1 MIISIHGVWR
11 GGEVGRRNAI
21 SNTPPPPKRCQID
34 PNSNEHPYTTFRWR
48 PGTLTLPAVVASRFG
63 KDLTTFHPFLLT
75 YLVARSSI
83 GFSVFP
89 FLLLPFAG
97 DDDDDGLLLEEVD
110 DDDGSAGRCRLLD
123 AVDDA
128 AVGELVEA
136 APPQVFLTYALSGP
150 MIAVMTDTTGAA
162 AAAFL
167 AGSSLSTT
175 AENSGL
181 LCCGLRLTADGDD
194 LAAVMLS

>member
-1 MIISIHGVWR
+1 VY
-11 GGEVGRRNAI
+11 GGEESWQEKCHI
-21 SNTPPPPKRCQID
+21 QYPPPPKRCQID

-83 GFSVFP
+83 GFSVFH
-89 FLLLPFAG
+89 FFVLLPFAG
-97 DDDDDGLLLEEVD
+97 DDDDDGLLFEEVG
-110 DDDGSAGRCRLLD
+110 DDDGSAGRCRLVD
-123 AVDDA
+123 PVDDA
-128 AVGELVEA
+128 AAGELVEA